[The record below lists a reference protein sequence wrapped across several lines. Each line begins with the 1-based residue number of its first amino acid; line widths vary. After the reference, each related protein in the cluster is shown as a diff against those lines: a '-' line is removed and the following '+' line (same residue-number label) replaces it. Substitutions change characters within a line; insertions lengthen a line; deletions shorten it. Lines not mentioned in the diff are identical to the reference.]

1 MRSNE
6 PFRLEHRS
14 LAFSQAFVE
23 RVTANLDDPAILLL
37 AQKGFHGRRAFRQA
51 DRRGWTMSIV
61 EGIALL
67 PFFFVIVGLAI
78 ALYLKGR
85 R

>member
-1 MRSNE
+1 
-6 PFRLEHRS
+6 
-14 LAFSQAFVE
+14 
-23 RVTANLDDPAILLL
+23 
-37 AQKGFHGRRAFRQA
+37 
-51 DRRGWTMSIV
+51 MSIV

-67 PFFFVIVGLAI
+67 PFFSVIMGLAI